1 MFYTKSLNTK
11 HYEQNIFLFLITF
24 LFTFYGLFIRKLQLL
39 VKDSYGGTAIMATV
53 DSGVLP

>member
-1 MFYTKSLNTK
+1 MFWTQSLKTK
-11 HYEQNIFLFLITF
+11 HYEKSIFLLLIILMF
-24 LFTFYGLFIRKLQLL
+24 IFYGLSIRKLQLL

>member
-1 MFYTKSLNTK
+1 MFWTQSLETK
-11 HYEQNIFLFLITF
+11 HYEQSIFLLLIIFLFI
-24 LFTFYGLFIRKLQLL
+24 FYGLFIRKWQLL

>member
-1 MFYTKSLNTK
+1 MFWAKSLYTK
-11 HYEQNIFLFLITF
+11 HYEQSIFLFLIVF

-39 VKDSYGGTAIMATV
+39 VKDSYGGAAIMATV